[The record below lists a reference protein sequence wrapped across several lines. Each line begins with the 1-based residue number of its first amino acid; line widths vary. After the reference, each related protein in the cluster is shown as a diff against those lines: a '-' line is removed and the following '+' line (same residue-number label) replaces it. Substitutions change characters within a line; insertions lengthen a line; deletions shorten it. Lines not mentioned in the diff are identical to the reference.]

1 MGNLKRLQS
10 GHWCGVMSGR
20 AVAIAEVAGVFL
32 VYIDHILQE
41 GRRFRTAEAA
51 YQWACMK
58 IGMVRDYFC
67 AMQLAPIAARPAF
80 IPVVRRARRN
90 VGR

>member
-1 MGNLKRLQS
+1 MGNLKRLQT
-10 GHWCGVMSGR
+10 GQWCGVVSGR

-51 YQWACMK
+51 YQWLCTK
-58 IGMVRDYFC
+58 IGMVRDYF
-67 AMQLAPIAARPAF
+67 AASGSVDSKARMAFDPAF
-80 IPVVRRARRN
+80 ARSGRRAFR
-90 VGR
+90 